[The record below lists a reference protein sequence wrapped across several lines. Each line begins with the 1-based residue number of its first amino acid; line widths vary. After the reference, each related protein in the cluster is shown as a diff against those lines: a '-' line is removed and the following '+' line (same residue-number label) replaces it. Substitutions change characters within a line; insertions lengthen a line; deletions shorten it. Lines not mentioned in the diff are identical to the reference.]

1 MSAPQKIVDVEP
13 TPEGPKV
20 KAKRPMSEAQLA
32 ALKKGRDK
40 LAEKRK
46 QMAEAEV
53 VETQAVHADLALST
67 NGPAQKE
74 PVDHV
79 WENQPQPQP
88 QPQEQYDDGIE
99 PGYAPL
105 CVIV

>member
-1 MSAPQKIVDVEP
+1 MSAPQKTVDVEP

-32 ALKKGRDK
+32 ALKKGREK

-53 VETQAVHADLALST
+53 AENQAVQADVALST
-67 NGPAQKE
+67 TGPAQKD

-79 WENQPQPQP
+79 WENQEQKQD
-88 QPQEQYDDGIE
+88 QDQEDEGAE
-99 PGYAPL
+99 PGYHPL
-105 CVIV
+105 CAIM